1 MEDIEDPYH
10 VDVVEPGDRPR
21 LAHGPLA
28 HLTLLVGAQ
37 TRRRYQFLDRHV
49 PPQRLVMSQQDAPH
63 PALTERPDKPV
74 PAGDA
79 ALVHG
84 QHASPPTLSTPSR
97 RMTSGARSP
106 PPLRRRSRRVL
117 LRSAPGN
124 SVGSGSVGGYGR
136 RGTARNGGTSCGTAT
151 ADRPG
156 PPSGTRGPGTCSP
169 AGLMRG

>member
-37 TRRRYQFLDRHV
+37 TRRQYQFLDRHV
-49 PPQRLVMSQQDAPH
+49 PPQRLVMSQPDAPH
-63 PALTERPDKPV
+63 SALTERTEKPV

-84 QHASPPTLSTPSR
+84 QHASPPTLSTPISTDDVR
-97 RMTSGARSP
+97 GAFTSSLETSLTAGPVADSARKF
-106 PPLRRRSRRVL
+106 
-117 LRSAPGN
+117 
-124 SVGSGSVGGYGR
+124 
-136 RGTARNGGTSCGTAT
+136 
-151 ADRPG
+151 
-156 PPSGTRGPGTCSP
+156 
-169 AGLMRG
+169 